1 MKRNVNLG
9 AFEQMVLLAVLRLGS
24 DAYAPRIARE
34 LETRAG
40 REGSRGTL
48 YAALERLESKG
59 FVEWSIQAS
68 TSKRSGSR
76 ARQFTVTTAG
86 TAALTEMRGSLMGL
100 WDGIEHLLAGEAR

>member
-9 AFEQMVLLAVLRLGS
+9 AFEQLVLLAVLRLG
-24 DAYAPRIARE
+24 DEAYAPRIARE

-68 TSKRSGSR
+68 SSKRSGSR
-76 ARQFTVTTAG
+76 SRRFTVTASG
-86 TAALTEMRGSLMGL
+86 TAALAEMRGSLLGM
-100 WDGIEHLLAGEAR
+100 WDGIEHLLAGEAK